1 MTTIDK
7 TELARQIALVHKE
20 INADFW
26 QNAATRSLVLQGVQ
40 KLATQLADRLNEPE
54 NEVITGMEIIG
65 QMSRD
70 QMVRELIQYQ
80 VEQLNELTDNKL
92 KMLVIQMRSAR
103 YQNRLVQEA
112 DLEQHGPMGFLFGNG
127 GE

>member
-1 MTTIDK
+1 MTEIDK
-7 TELARQIALVHKE
+7 NELARQIALVHKE

-26 QNAATRSLVLQGVQ
+26 NDSARKQFMLTGVQ
-40 KLATQLADRLNEPE
+40 KLATALAAFLDQPA

-80 VEQLNELTDNKL
+80 VEQLNGLTDNKL

-103 YQNRLVQEA
+103 YQTRLVQEA
-112 DLEQHGPMGFLFGNG
+112 DLEQHGPMGFQFGNG